1 MEKDKVIEIASDVK
15 NHSNSSLIDARNFLI
30 DEFEKTKKLIIELTR
45 HMEGVEDLYN
55 EVNNEIGK
63 RIK

>member
-45 HMEGVEDLYN
+45 RF
-55 EVNNEIGK
+55 I
-63 RIK
+63 